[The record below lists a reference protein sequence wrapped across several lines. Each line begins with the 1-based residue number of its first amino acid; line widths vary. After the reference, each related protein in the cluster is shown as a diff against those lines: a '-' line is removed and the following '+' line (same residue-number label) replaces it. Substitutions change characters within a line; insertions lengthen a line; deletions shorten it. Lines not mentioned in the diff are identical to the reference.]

1 MIDFEL
7 WHGENV
13 KSKANDF
20 HRLAVA
26 GLTMAKDTQKSECL
40 FCRRLSMSANNEISE
55 LHI

>member
-20 HRLAVA
+20 HRLAMA

-40 FCRRLSMSANNEISE
+40 FCRRLSLTDNNDI
-55 LHI
+55 

>member
-7 WHGENV
+7 KGGKNV

-40 FCRRLSMSANNEISE
+40 FCRGLSMSANNEIGK